1 MNLNVVSAITRK
13 DVVDAIRN
21 RYLLTALVT
30 PLFVALLFRVLLPG
44 GGTGDTILTVVVHD
58 AGSSGLV
65 AELRQTPQISVV
77 LANSA
82 DATAGEVERIN
93 ATGGLAVP
101 AGFDADLAANKQ
113 PELTVYVNNQKTVF
127 EQAAFR
133 RLSDQLVRSFAKQ
146 PEPARLV
153 WVDIDKDAKE
163 PARPRGFRLEQ
174 MLLPLLLILT
184 FGMIGAFVV
193 PLLIVEEKEKRT
205 LDFLLSSPASLY
217 DIITGKA
224 LTGVVYTLLIA
235 GLLLGINRQSIQ
247 NWPLTALTIVIGLL
261 FVVGVGLVIGSV
273 LKNTMQVNTWASL
286 ILILLMAPSFPSIGI
301 TGWFDKA
308 MRLIPTYYLSE
319 ALKLSMAGTVSSQ
332 LWIYL
337 AILLGCTVVVFIA
350 AAWALR
356 RRN

>member
-1 MNLNVVSAITRK
+1 MNTGIVSAITRK
-13 DVVDAIRN
+13 DVVDAIRH

-44 GGTGDTILTVVVHD
+44 GTGDKILTIVVHD
-58 AGSSGLV
+58 AGDSGLV
-65 AELRQTPQISVV
+65 TELRNTPQISVV
-77 LANSA
+77 LADSA
-82 DATAGEVERIN
+82 DATAGEVERIK

-101 AGFDADLAANKQ
+101 AGFDADMAANKQ
-113 PELTVYVNNQKTVF
+113 PQLTVYVNNQKTIF

-133 RLSDQLVRSFAKQ
+133 RLLDQLVRSFAKQ

-153 WVDIDKDAKE
+153 WVDVDKSTNAQ
-163 PARPRGFRLEQ
+163 ALSGRLDQ

-184 FGMIGAFVV
+184 FGMTGAFVV

-205 LDFLLSSPASLY
+205 LDFLLSSPASLNE
-217 DIITGKA
+217 IIVGKA

-247 NWPLTALTIVIGLL
+247 SWPLTMLTIVVGLL

-273 LKNTMQVNTWASL
+273 LKNTMQVNTWASIVL
-286 ILILLMAPSFPSIGI
+286 IVLMAPSFPSLGI
-301 TGWFDKA
+301 TGWFDKV
-308 MRLIPTYYLSE
+308 MRVIPTYYLSE

-332 LWIYL
+332 LWMYL
-337 AILLGCTVVVFIA
+337 AVLAGCTVIVFFA
-350 AAWALR
+350 ATWALHR
-356 RRN
+356 RT

>member
-1 MNLNVVSAITRK
+1 M
-13 DVVDAIRN
+13 RN
-21 RYLLTALVT
+21 
-30 PLFVALLFRVLLPG
+30 
-44 GGTGDTILTVVVHD
+44 
-58 AGSSGLV
+58 
-65 AELRQTPQISVV
+65 TPQISVV
-77 LANSA
+77 QAGSA
-82 DATAGEVERIN
+82 DTIAAEVERIK

-113 PELTVYVNNQKTVF
+113 PQLTVYVNNQKTIF

-133 RLSDQLVRSFAKQ
+133 RLLDQLVRSFAKQ

-153 WVDIDKDAKE
+153 WVDVDKKTNDMT
-163 PARPRGFRLEQ
+163 RSGTGLEQ
-174 MLLPLLLILT
+174 ILLPLLLILT
-184 FGMIGAFVV
+184 FGMTGAFVV

-205 LDFLLSSPASLY
+205 LDFLLSSPASLKE
-217 DIITGKA
+217 IIAGKA
-224 LTGVVYTLLIA
+224 VTGVVYTLLIA

-247 NWPLTALTIVIGLL
+247 NWPLTLLTSVVGLL

-286 ILILLMAPSFPSIGI
+286 VLILLLAPSFPSIGL

-319 ALKLSMAGTVSSQ
+319 ALKLSMSGTVSSQ

-337 AILLGCTVVVFIA
+337 GVLSACTLIIFFTA
-350 AAWALR
+350 AAALHR
-356 RRN
+356 RG